1 MSANTQVNETRREI
15 VLPAEENQ
23 ILFVLLG
30 ALVEAQIDNDLLK
43 VLCWVLWGDGFA
55 TRWARVLVCQILEE
69 ENLMVLQDVEVED
82 IFRDWGVREYAG
94 ENVRFDL
101 LGKLGGHFFSH
112 ELLE

>member
-69 ENLMVLQDVEVED
+69 ENLMVLQDVAAVVGIAIVPAFD
-82 IFRDWGVREYAG
+82 RNPPLPGVVPVLPSPHLVCQHIF
-94 ENVRFDL
+94 
-101 LGKLGGHFFSH
+101 
-112 ELLE
+112 